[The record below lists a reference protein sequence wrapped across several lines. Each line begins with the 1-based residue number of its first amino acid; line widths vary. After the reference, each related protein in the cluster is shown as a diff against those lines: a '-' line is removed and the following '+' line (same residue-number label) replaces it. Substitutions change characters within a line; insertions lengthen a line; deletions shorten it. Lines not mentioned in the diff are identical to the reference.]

1 MNLEVL
7 TNADELAARAAEIIL
22 AQSRAVVSQRGNFTI
37 ALSGGA
43 TPKRLYELLSNPAR
57 EFYAQLPWSAIQFF
71 WTDERHVGPENS
83 DNNFHMTY
91 EAMLGRVPVPKEN
104 VHRIPAEDANAAK
117 VAGEY
122 ERILVEFFELS
133 AGSAPRFDLI
143 LLGMGNDGHT
153 ASLFPGTEVLNERTR
168 LVAAP
173 WVEKLNGYRFTMT
186 LPVLNNA
193 ATVVFL
199 VCGEEK
205 SGILKEV
212 LEGPPDQYPAQA
224 IKPATG
230 QLTWLI
236 DRAAASKLKS

>member
-1 MNLEVL
+1 MNKPDV
-7 TNADELAARAAEIIL
+7 
-22 AQSRAVVSQRGNFTI
+22 
-37 ALSGGA
+37 
-43 TPKRLYELLSNPAR
+43 
-57 EFYAQLPWSAIQFF
+57 
-71 WTDERHVGPENS
+71 
-83 DNNFHMTY
+83 
-91 EAMLGRVPVPKEN
+91 
-104 VHRIPAEDANAAK
+104 AK

-133 AGSAPRFDLI
+133 AGLAPRFDLI